1 MKKIIRLLVLICSVG
16 VIIVSCAKKSDTSS
30 TSTDTSGTGT
40 GTTASGTISGID
52 YLTGTY
58 TMSYNGQTPSG
69 GCISNSAAI
78 TALGAALPSG
88 TLGFKLDIIITSSTT
103 WSKSL
108 QYYSDASCATLT
120 GYFNLGYKNF
130 AVGDSLSGLTAGSM
144 GLPTTAK
151 KVSYNEDNFVIKSYT
166 DTVTSYYISTF
177 GSGLTAL
184 GFTQGKELVV
194 TQDGDAE
201 VNIWQ
206 TVIPS
211 GSTVTYLVMG
221 NKSASTY
228 PTDWDSDNIDIFWKT
243 SE

>member
-1 MKKIIRLLVLICSVG
+1 MKNIKSLIVLICSVALIMG
-16 VIIVSCAKKSDTSS
+16 SCAKKDDEETVAAAA
-30 TSTDTSGTGT
+30 GTGT

-52 YLTGTY
+52 YLTGTF
-58 TMSYNGQTPSG
+58 TMLYNGETHSG

-78 TALGAALPSG
+78 TALSSALPSG
-88 TLGFKLDIIITSSTT
+88 TLGFKMDIIITSSTT
-103 WSKSL
+103 WTKSL

-166 DTVTSYYISTF
+166 DTVTSYYLSTF

-201 VNIWQ
+201 VNIWE

-211 GSTVTYLVMG
+211 GSTETYLLTG
-221 NKSASTY
+221 SSAASTY
-228 PTDWDSDNIDIFWKT
+228 PTDWTSPTIWWKP